1 MVKIG
6 YVRVSNEKKQD
17 PESQKNLMR
26 EMGIPEHEIFVDD
39 GISGWVNPHD
49 RPVYKQMIKR
59 IADPMKEKVTEIV
72 FSEFSRLGRNAKD
85 SIYELIRLEKDGVA
99 ISSLSS
105 YEETINRIPVEFQ
118 LQILSGMLTGA
129 EMERKHTQERT
140 RWGLKR
146 VREYG
151 SKSGKPMGRPRVIID
166 WEKIQKTME
175 QFKVPE
181 KVAARICGYNE
192 STFYKAKREK
202 NEGLKV

>member
-6 YVRVSNEKKQD
+6 YVRVSRIEQD
-17 PESQKNLMR
+17 PESQIKLMR
-26 EMGIPEHEIFVDD
+26 DMGITEIFVDD

-49 RPVYKQMIKR
+49 RPVYKQMVNR
-59 IADPMKEKVTEIV
+59 ISDKKKDKIDEIV

-85 SIYELIRLEKDGVA
+85 SIYELIRLEKEGIL

-105 YEETINRIPVEFQ
+105 HEAFLNKIPPEVQ
-118 LQILSGMLTGA
+118 LTVLAGMLVGA

-140 RWGLKR
+140 RWGLDR
-146 VREYG
+146 VRKFG
-151 SKSGKPMGRPRVIID
+151 SKSGKPMGRPRVIVD

-175 QFKVPE
+175 QFRVPE

-192 STFYKAKREK
+192 STFYKAKRELALIK
-202 NEGLKV
+202 NK

>member
-6 YVRVSNEKKQD
+6 YVRVSRDNQD
-17 PESQKNLMR
+17 PESQKKLLRDMQ
-26 EMGIPEHEIFVDD
+26 IPEHDIFVDD

-49 RPVYKQMIKR
+49 RPVYKMMIKR
-59 IADPMKEKVTEIV
+59 VADKTKEPVTEIV

-85 SIYELIRLEKDGVA
+85 SIYELIRLEKEGIV
-99 ISSLSS
+99 ISSLSAH
-105 YEETINRIPVEFQ
+105 EAFLNKIPTEVQ
-118 LQILSGMLTGA
+118 LTVLSGMLVGA
-129 EMERKHTQERT
+129 EMERKHTSERT

-166 WEKIQKTME
+166 WEKVQKTME

-192 STFYKAKREK
+192 STFYKAKKEK
-202 NEGLKV
+202 TE